1 MPSAVVEA
9 LHDGS
14 VVAAATTDDAGRHE
28 LTIDP
33 GTYLIRA
40 TAGGMYSKTAEG
52 RYSKEPDRT
61 LTVSAGQTPIVGFT
75 FDTLIRCRW
84 GHEPAKCP
92 LRSRCRW
99 AAWGSTVARLPNP

>member
-9 LHDGS
+9 PYDGS
-14 VVAAATTDDAGRHE
+14 VVAAAATDDAGRYE

-40 TAGGMYSKTAEG
+40 TAGGMYAKTAEG
-52 RYSKEPDRT
+52 RYSKQPGRT
-61 LTVSAGQTPIVGFT
+61 VTVSAGQTLIVGFL

-84 GHEPAKCP
+84 GHVPAKCP

-99 AAWGSTVARLPNP
+99 AAKGNTVARLPNP